1 MRDPCT
7 VPLRALV
14 LPVLA
19 AWLAALPLSA
29 QAAPQDLARGTGQEG
44 EGEAWTLPRTPWGD
58 PDLRGTWSYASLT
71 PLQRPGS
78 FRDREFFTQEE
89 ASIRNEAA
97 HAERPHV
104 PGVIGSYNAHWFD
117 KGRVDPS
124 SRTSL
129 IVDPPN
135 GRLPPLTRA
144 GQARVAAKARRV
156 SGRPDSWLN
165 FTAWMRC
172 ITYHGV
178 PPVST
183 GYNNT
188 YLIAQTPD
196 YVAILVENIHD
207 VRIIPLDGRPR
218 LDQRIRQWNGDSR
231 GRWEGDTLV
240 VETGNFS
247 DKTEH
252 RFPSSKDLRAVER
265 FTRVAEDTI
274 HNEFTIE
281 DPATYTQ
288 PWTAV
293 RSMPRLIDYQI
304 FEYACHEGNYAMTNA
319 LSGAR
324 AQDRAD
330 AGKAAQGE

>member
-1 MRDPCT
+1 MTSLRSAAH
-7 VPLRALV
+7 RALL
-14 LPVLA
+14 LPALA
-19 AWLAALPLSA
+19 ACLAAPPLDAQSA
-29 QAAPQDLARGTGQEG
+29 AAEPAPVAGSQGSQ
-44 EGEAWTLPRTPWGD
+44 EAWELPRTAWGD

-71 PLQRPGS
+71 PLERPGQ
-78 FRDREFFTQEE
+78 FRDREFFTAEE
-89 ASIRNEAA
+89 ASARNEAA

-135 GRLPPLTRA
+135 GRLPPLTPEGKARA
-144 GQARVAAKARRV
+144 QAKAQRF

-165 FTAWMRC
+165 FKAWTRC

-188 YLIAQTPD
+188 YLIVQTPN

-218 LDQRIRQWNGDSR
+218 LDERIRQWNGDSR

-274 HNEFTIE
+274 RNEFSID

-288 PWTAV
+288 PWSAV
-293 RSMPRLIDYQI
+293 RAMPRLTDYQI
-304 FEYACHEGNYAMTNA
+304 YEYACHEGNYSIVNA

-330 AGKAAQGE
+330 ARAE